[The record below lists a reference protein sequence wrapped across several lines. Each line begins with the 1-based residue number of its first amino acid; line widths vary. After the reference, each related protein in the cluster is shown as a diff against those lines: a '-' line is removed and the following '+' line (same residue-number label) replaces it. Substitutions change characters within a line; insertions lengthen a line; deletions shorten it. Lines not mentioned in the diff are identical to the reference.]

1 MMNLCCK
8 VEDNQG
14 KVGVLDT
21 VARFRVRN
29 MSGYVTVY
37 YSFTEGDSGDKLLD
51 LMKINAD
58 DKQQARREFF
68 ASAGVK

>member
-1 MMNLCCK
+1 M
-8 VEDNQG
+8 
-14 KVGVLDT
+14 

-37 YSFTEGDSGDKLLD
+37 YSFSDNNAADSVINM
-51 LMKINAD
+51 MKINAD

-68 ASAGVK
+68 ASAAPATSGGVNVN